1 MTCLFGGVWRC
12 VSLSVGAAPAS
23 LLPSTGKEGALTCP
37 VECVWRTVEG
47 RRFHLLAG
55 LLTRHSSAPLVC
67 PYLVSS
73 GGHCWLYTALHS
85 LVAAGCQ
92 GLI

>member
-1 MTCLFGGVWRC
+1 MTCLGEVVCR
-12 VSLSVGAAPAS
+12 
-23 LLPSTGKEGALTCP
+23 TDGALSP
-37 VECVWRTVEG
+37 PPAASP
-47 RRFHLLAG
+47 AG
-55 LLTRHSSAPLVC
+55 LLTRPSSAPLVS
-67 PYLVSS
+67 PYLVLS